1 MLKNMFNKERT
12 NSIMKKFNIVL
23 VLMLTVCML
32 FGCGTAMP
40 MSKNSKKMNVVA
52 TIFPAYDWA
61 KNVAGDNADI
71 TLLLDSG
78 VDLHNYQPT
87 AQDILKITQADV
99 FIYVGGES
107 DEWVEDVLRTADNK
121 NLTAI
126 NLSEVL
132 ASSLKEEELVE
143 GMEEH
148 EHEDGEEHDHEDDKD
163 HEDSEEH
170 EHEEGEIEYDEHV
183 WLSVKNAISSV
194 NAIKDV
200 FVNVDSKNKDAYTS
214 NASSY
219 VKKLSELDNKYESV
233 RKNAKVNTVLFADR
247 FPFRYMVEDYN
258 LNYYAAFIG
267 CSAETEA
274 SFETISFLSN
284 KVDELGLKY
293 IYKLEGRNS
302 NIADTVAKTA
312 ANTPKILTI
321 DSMQSITGEDV
332 KNGTSYIKIME
343 DNLKVFEKGLNNE

>member
-1 MLKNMFNKERT
+1 
-12 NSIMKKFNIVL
+12 MKKFNIVL

-40 MSKNSKKMNVVA
+40 MSKNSKKINVVA

-121 NLTAI
+121 DLTAI

-148 EHEDGEEHDHEDDKD
+148 EHEHEYGEEHD

-170 EHEEGEIEYDEHV
+170 EHEHEEGEVEYDEHV

-194 NAIKDV
+194 NAIKDA
-200 FVNVDSKNKDAYTS
+200 FVNIDSKNKDAYTS

-233 RKNAKVNTVLFADR
+233 RKNAKVDTVLFADR

-258 LNYYAAFIG
+258 LTYYAAFIG

-312 ANTPKILTI
+312 ANTPEILTI

>member
-1 MLKNMFNKERT
+1 MR
-12 NSIMKKFNIVL
+12 KFNIVL

-121 NLTAI
+121 DLTAI

-143 GMEEH
+143 GMEGHDHEH
-148 EHEDGEEHDHEDDKD
+148 EHEDGEEHDHEDGED
-163 HEDSEEH
+163 HEEGEEHEHEH
-170 EHEEGEIEYDEHV
+170 EHEEGEVEYDEHV
-183 WLSVKNAISSV
+183 WLSIKNAISSV
-194 NAIKDV
+194 NAIKDT
-200 FVNVDSKNKDAYTS
+200 FVKVDSKNKDAYTS

-233 RKNAKVNTVLFADR
+233 RKNAKVDTVLFADR

-258 LNYYAAFIG
+258 LTYYAAFIG

-312 ANTPKILTI
+312 ANTPEILTI

>member
-1 MLKNMFNKERT
+1 
-12 NSIMKKFNIVL
+12 MKKFNIVL

-40 MSKNSKKMNVVA
+40 MSKNSKKINVVA

-121 NLTAI
+121 DLTAI

-148 EHEDGEEHDHEDDKD
+148 EHEYGEEHD

-170 EHEEGEIEYDEHV
+170 EHEHEEGEVEYDEHV

-194 NAIKDV
+194 NAIKDA
-200 FVNVDSKNKDAYTS
+200 FVNIDSKNKDAYTS

-233 RKNAKVNTVLFADR
+233 RKNAKVDTVLFADR

-258 LNYYAAFIG
+258 LTYYAAFIG

-312 ANTPKILTI
+312 ANTPEILTI